1 MNILEFKSCEYVQYI
16 VAITIKESTCWEQMA
31 ITAMN
36 REVIASEKWK
46 TKGIEVEKKI
56 RMVQMILS
64 TITTKSE

>member
-1 MNILEFKSCEYVQYI
+1 MSYI
-16 VAITIKESTCWEQMA
+16 VAITIKESTLLEQMA
-31 ITAMN
+31 ITVMK
-36 REVIASEKWK
+36 REVIALEKWR